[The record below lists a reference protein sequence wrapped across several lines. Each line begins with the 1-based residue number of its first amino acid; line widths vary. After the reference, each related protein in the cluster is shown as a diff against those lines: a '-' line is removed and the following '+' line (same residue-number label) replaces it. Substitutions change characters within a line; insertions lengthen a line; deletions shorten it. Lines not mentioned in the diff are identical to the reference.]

1 MRKRKERVYWVKDD
15 ESHPIPN
22 SQLHQPPITPYSHF
36 PFLRFSLSNTFH
48 IHSHFSRKT
57 QIPTQ
62 LTKKKKNIK
71 HAFPFLSLFFSPNT
85 PKPPL
90 PLFVSED
97 NPNSLAG
104 KKKFR
109 VFFSGKRMVT
119 PENNT
124 NWLFDYGLMDDIPV
138 PDANF
143 SVPNPAFTWPVQAL
157 NGSSSVRYLLSSSL
171 PLSILGFCP
180 IFFDWGSVS
189 CYQFRALFVFGF
201 SWFVLEFV
209 V

>member
-1 MRKRKERVYWVKDD
+1 MWIWGDWWLVELGIWDGMGFVIL
-15 ESHPIPN
+15 HPVN
-22 SQLHQPPITPYSHF
+22 SFFSF
-36 PFLRFSLSNTFH
+36 PQFL
-48 IHSHFSRKT
+48 
-57 QIPTQ
+57 
-62 LTKKKKNIK
+62 
-71 HAFPFLSLFFSPNT
+71 FPFLSLFFSPNT

>member
-1 MRKRKERVYWVKDD
+1 MAGGVGNLGWDGIR
-15 ESHPIPN
+15 HPSP
-22 SQLHQPPITPYSHF
+22 SKLFFFSF
-36 PFLRFSLSNTFH
+36 PQFL
-48 IHSHFSRKT
+48 
-57 QIPTQ
+57 
-62 LTKKKKNIK
+62 
-71 HAFPFLSLFFSPNT
+71 FPFLSLFFSPNT